1 MKVEDTI
8 SFDKQ
13 IYYRLIALWV
23 LCESVLG
30 GIIHGFKLPFS
41 GLIVG
46 SSAVICI
53 CLIAFY
59 VPVKGAI
66 LKATIIV
73 AIFKM
78 MLSPQTPP
86 TAYIAV
92 FFQGAVGQLL
102 FYSLKNYKIA
112 CMLLGV
118 LALVESA
125 LQRIIVLTLIYGAT
139 FWKAIN
145 QFINKLTNEK
155 IITNYSLLITG
166 GYVLFHIL
174 FGLMIGAFAAKIIKR
189 SEKWKSL
196 DNSFV
201 IDLSNKKDEIFVPKK
216 SSSTKTKPV
225 FIFIWFVL
233 ILLFFQAYFKI
244 GNPLLPSKM
253 PLQII
258 LRSMIIILTWYL
270 FISPI
275 LIRVMKKWLLNQQQ
289 KSAADIQQVILL
301 LPSTKYIL
309 TKSWE
314 LSATKKGLKRLK
326 EYCKIVLVNTLR

>member
-1 MKVEDTI
+1 MKEEGSI

-23 LCESVLG
+23 LCESVMG

-41 GLIVG
+41 GLIIG

-53 CLIAFY
+53 CLIAYY

-66 LKATIIV
+66 LKATVIV

-92 FFQGAVGQLL
+92 FFQGAIGQLL
-102 FYSLKNYKIA
+102 FYNLKNYKLS
-112 CMLLGV
+112 CMFLGV

-145 QFINKLTNEK
+145 EFINKLTHQK
-155 IITNYSLLITG
+155 VITNYSLLIAG
-166 GYVLFHIL
+166 GYILFHIL
-174 FGLMIGAFAAKIIKR
+174 FGLMIGAFAAKIVKR
-189 SEKWKSL
+189 SEKWKL
-196 DNSFV
+196 LNHSFV
-201 IDLSNKKDEIFVPKK
+201 IDLANKNEEVFLPHK
-216 SSSTKTKPV
+216 SSAKKAKP
-225 FIFIWFVL
+225 IFIIIWLAF
-233 ILLFFQAYFKI
+233 ILLFFQSYFKI
-244 GNPLLPSKM
+244 GAPLLPSKM

-258 LRSMIIILTWYL
+258 VRSVIIVLTWYL
-270 FISPI
+270 FISPL
-275 LIRVMKKWLLNQQQ
+275 LIKAMRRWLLNQKQ
-289 KSAADIQQVILL
+289 KAAADIQQVVLL

-326 EYCKIVLVNTLR
+326 EYCKIVLINTLR